1 MKVSKAPS
9 IPQMQRRGWILY
21 SEFSWLLPLRSTIQ
35 GNDTRQPTLDWFNQ
49 SS

>member
-9 IPQMQRRGWILY
+9 IPQVQKRGWILY
-21 SEFSWLLPLRSTIQ
+21 GEFSSLLPLGSMIQ
-35 GNDTRQPTLDWFNQ
+35 GNETRQPTLDWFNQ